1 MKRNKLNMIL
11 GLALTLIISS
21 TMISCTE
28 KTQTNNDKKSKEN
41 IVLSAGNNGEENTS
55 PKYIF
60 YFIGDGLG
68 ASQRQ
73 AAEYYLKSK
82 GENKTLKINSLPVVG
97 INTTHAMDTLVTDSA
112 AAGTALATGEKT
124 NSGMI
129 SKLPDG
135 TELKTVMEKA
145 EDKGMATGII
155 TSTRLTHATPAV
167 FAAHNES
174 RGNENEI
181 AEDYLDS
188 GVDFF
193 AGGGASNFR
202 PNDGTLGKS
211 KREDEKNLLDD
222 FKKNG
227 YKVFN
232 GEDSVK
238 EFNDLNVQGEEKVFA
253 AFTDSHL
260 PYEVERMQDNSTPS
274 LAEITSKGIEVLK
287 NYDNGFLM
295 MVEGGRIDHA
305 SHANDVAATVNDVLA
320 FDEAVKVAYK
330 FYEEN
335 ADETLIIVAGDHETG
350 GFGLGF
356 GNNYF
361 LNLDIVD
368 NAKISVEDTL
378 QEAYTGDRE
387 EYFKYIDEN
396 LGLNNLS
403 EEEKNKIFEA
413 MDLVDAEV
421 ETEEYGGYDPV
432 SIATTHIFSERAN
445 VNWTTYAHTGTQIP
459 FSAIGSGSK
468 RFEGF
473 KDNTEI
479 GKSVFEIL
487 GN

>member
-1 MKRNKLNMIL
+1 
-11 GLALTLIISS
+11 
-21 TMISCTE
+21 MISCNENTKADGE
-28 KTQTNNDKKSKEN
+28 KNAKGN
-41 IVLSAGNNGEENTS
+41 IVLSAGNQEEKNNEVQ
-55 PKYIF
+55 KYIF

-73 AAEYYLKSK
+73 AAEYYLQSK
-82 GENKTLKINSLPVVG
+82 GKEETLKINSLPVAG
-97 INTTHAMDTLVTDSA
+97 INTTHALDTLVTDSA
-112 AAGTALATGEKT
+112 AAGTALATGHKT
-124 NSGMI
+124 NSGVI
-129 SKLPDG
+129 SQLPDG
-135 TELKTVMEKA
+135 TNLKTVVEKA
-145 EDKGMATGII
+145 EEKGMATGII

-167 FAAHNES
+167 FASHNES

-211 KREDEKNLLDD
+211 KREDDKNLLED
-222 FKKNG
+222 FEKLG

-232 GEDSVK
+232 GEESASDFRKLKVK
-238 EFNDLNVQGEEKVFA
+238 GEEKVFA
-253 AFTDSHL
+253 TFTDSHL
-260 PYEVERMQDNSTPS
+260 PYEVERMQDDNTPS
-274 LAEITSKGIEVLK
+274 LAEITSKGIEVLEEYK
-287 NYDNGFLM
+287 DGFLM

-305 SHANDVAATVNDVLA
+305 SHANDVPATVNDVLA

-330 FYEEN
+330 FYEEHPE
-335 ADETLIIVAGDHETG
+335 ETLIVVAGDHETG

-361 LNLDIVD
+361 LNLEIVD
-368 NAKISVEDTL
+368 NAKVSVEDTL

-387 EYFKYIDEN
+387 QYFKYIDEN

-403 EEEKNKIFEA
+403 EEEENKIIEA
-413 MDLVDAEV
+413 MNIVDSGV
-421 ETEEYGGYDPV
+421 ETDEYGGYNPV
-432 SIATTHIFSERAN
+432 SIVTTHIFSERAN

-459 FSAIGSGSK
+459 FSAVGVGADK
-468 RFEGF
+468 FEGF

-487 GN
+487 EN